1 MDWTYSIRK
10 LLTSDHS
17 NDVLQVLEE
26 QSSSSSTPK
35 LTFDF
40 SELSGSS
47 FNPGGSSRSETP
59 QSTDSRRP
67 PKHSLKIGRHRL
79 FVDGPYGTSSE
90 KVFEFKVMILVAA
103 GVGVTPFA
111 SILKTL
117 AYQAKNNVRR
127 ARRPVASICSLA
139 PFYPLVLSSR
149 PVLSPP
155 SAPSP
160 RPLSRPPIL
169 CQVLSPRPAPADA
182 RPSSIMCSRPL

>member
-1 MDWTYSIRK
+1 MDWTYGIRK

-35 LTFDF
+35 LTFEF
-40 SELSGSS
+40 TELSSSS
-47 FNPGGSSRSETP
+47 FNPGGSSRRETP

-127 ARRPVASICSLA
+127 ARRPSPRSVPSPRFVPSFCALTSFC
-139 PFYPLVLSSR
+139 PLVL
-149 PVLSPP
+149 
-155 SAPSP
+155 
-160 RPLSRPPIL
+160 
-169 CQVLSPRPAPADA
+169 CPRPAPSDA
-182 RPSSIMCSRPL
+182 CPSSVRCSRPL